1 MECLFTESPLR
12 VPKKRAICEKA
23 QRQAARDKGPD
34 GELHDALEGTFP
46 ASDPVSMQAP
56 VTPGAAENEFDSEL
70 VGMAGERVSELQELL
85 VNEVRARPL
94 RALGWAAAGGIVLGF
109 WAAR

>member
-1 MECLFTESPLR
+1 MPTDNPAVASLKLEQR
-12 VPKKRAICEKA
+12 A

-56 VTPGAAENEFDSEL
+56 VTAGAAENQFDSEL
-70 VGMAGERVSELQELL
+70 VEIAGERATQLQELL

-94 RALGWAAAGGIVLGF
+94 RALAWAAAAGLALGF

>member
-1 MECLFTESPLR
+1 MPTDNPAVASLKLEQR
-12 VPKKRAICEKA
+12 A

-56 VTPGAAENEFDSEL
+56 VTAGAAENQFNSEL
-70 VGMAGERVSELQELL
+70 VEIAGERATQLQELL

-94 RALGWAAAGGIVLGF
+94 RALAWAAAAGLALGF